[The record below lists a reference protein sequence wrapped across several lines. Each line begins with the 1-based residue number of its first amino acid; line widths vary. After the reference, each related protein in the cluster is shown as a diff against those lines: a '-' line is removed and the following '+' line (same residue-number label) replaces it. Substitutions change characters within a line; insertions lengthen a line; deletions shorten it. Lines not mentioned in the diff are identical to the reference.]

1 MRSRLLLCLGIR
13 LWPLQT
19 YRWHERGT
27 RSKRAASPLP
37 SGDCLTTLWRGRS
50 VPVPGRRAAGDAFV
64 RCSSSRGLT
73 AHRSGMVP
81 PDGRVGAV
89 ELCLAGRMESDTVR
103 LTYRGGVRGVSM
115 LAQMLEEQGVSVRY
129 ALPRETRD
137 MTEAAAIVVVAVSV
151 TGDIDDIAAVVQR
164 FSQKFGSDAQI
175 EGLPEPKRSVEE
187 RLAAVDQLLA
197 DGKITPEEHA
207 QQRTRILN
215 EL

>member
-1 MRSRLLLCLGIR
+1 
-13 LWPLQT
+13 
-19 YRWHERGT
+19 
-27 RSKRAASPLP
+27 
-37 SGDCLTTLWRGRS
+37 
-50 VPVPGRRAAGDAFV
+50 
-64 RCSSSRGLT
+64 
-73 AHRSGMVP
+73 
-81 PDGRVGAV
+81 
-89 ELCLAGRMESDTVR
+89 
-103 LTYRGGVRGVSM
+103 M
-115 LAQMLEEQGVSVRY
+115 LAQMLEEQGVSVQY

>member
-1 MRSRLLLCLGIR
+1 VFRACRS
-13 LWPLQT
+13 
-19 YRWHERGT
+19 
-27 RSKRAASPLP
+27 
-37 SGDCLTTLWRGRS
+37 S
-50 VPVPGRRAAGDAFV
+50 VLSDDTGVQYA
-64 RCSSSRGLT
+64 
-73 AHRSGMVP
+73 P
-81 PDGRVGAV
+81 PDGQVDAL
-89 ELCLAGRMESDTVR
+89 ELCLAGRMGSDTVR

-164 FSQKFGSDAQI
+164 FSHKFGSDAQI

-207 QQRTRILN
+207 QHRTRILN

>member
-1 MRSRLLLCLGIR
+1 ML
-13 LWPLQT
+13 
-19 YRWHERGT
+19 
-27 RSKRAASPLP
+27 A
-37 SGDCLTTLWRGRS
+37 
-50 VPVPGRRAAGDAFV
+50 
-64 RCSSSRGLT
+64 
-73 AHRSGMVP
+73 
-81 PDGRVGAV
+81 PDGQVDAV

-129 ALPRETRD
+129 TPPRETRD
-137 MTEAAAIVVVAVSV
+137 MTEAAAIVVVVLSA
-151 TGDIDDIAAVVQR
+151 TGNIHDIAAAVQM
-164 FSQKFGSDAQI
+164 FMQKFGSHAQI
-175 EGLPEPKRSVEE
+175 EGLPEPKQSVEE

>member
-1 MRSRLLLCLGIR
+1 M
-13 LWPLQT
+13 
-19 YRWHERGT
+19 
-27 RSKRAASPLP
+27 
-37 SGDCLTTLWRGRS
+37 
-50 VPVPGRRAAGDAFV
+50 
-64 RCSSSRGLT
+64 LT
-73 AHRSGMVP
+73 AHGSGMVP
-81 PDGRVGAV
+81 PDGQVDAV

-137 MTEAAAIVVVAVSV
+137 MTEAAAIVVVAVSA

-175 EGLPEPKRSVEE
+175 EGLPVPKRSVEG